1 MITNVDDLVGSPSAQ
16 PQGVFINAEK
26 IQGVPVDN
34 TSIADGKALV
44 YNSTSQKLVYGDVAN
59 SGAVK
64 SVNGK
69 TGDVTI
75 TKSDVGLGNVLN
87 VASYSITETNNI
99 VNTKV
104 NKVEG
109 KELSDN
115 NYTDIDKA
123 KVDLIITD
131 NIGNK
136 FLSDDG
142 SYKDVTVTSGVQS
155 INGYTGVVE
164 ITKSDVGLG
173 NVENLAPLDM
183 PISNDTQTA
192 LNNKVDKV
200 VGLGLSENNLTN
212 SLKSSYDS
220 AVGNSHT
227 HTNKTLLDTITN
239 TGDGT
244 KYLSDNGTYKTV
256 QGGSGA
262 ETFLQLTDT
271 PISYD
276 NEVGK
281 FVRVKIDGTG
291 LEFANIGGGG
301 EGVDS
306 FLELTDTPNTYIGKA
321 NKVLSVNST
330 ESSIEFTDLVIP
342 SKTSDLTNDSNFVTD
357 NNYVHTDN
365 NYTTLEKTKL
375 SGIEANANYY
385 VLPNNVVIDDNYI
398 RTDNNYTNLEKTK
411 LGGIEE
417 GANNYVLPSNVVID
431 NNYVHT
437 DTNYTQAEKTKLSGI
452 MDGAELNVQ
461 ADWNTTDVNADSF
474 IKNKPTIPTA
484 IDTFLELTD
493 TPTSYSGNADKMVA
507 VNSTG
512 TGLTFVDGGGFTP
525 IQMYKS
531 ITGIASFVSLTD
543 NQARSGANV
552 GIFPNYA
559 SINLGGIYLTKLSPT
574 LYDLSYNFNM
584 NIANVNI
591 TTTAEYTI
599 SYTLETGLG
608 ATFSSVLNR
617 KLPTESKNQYQTGN
631 CFCSQGTFNGEFY
644 IANGKIYAKHRLFN
658 TYPATKSTFNLGL
671 NPTSEYLVFSG
682 RMLIDIGTG
691 DLKPLAL

>member
-16 PQGVFINAEK
+16 PSGVFINAEK

-227 HTNKTLLDTITN
+227 HTNETLLDTITN

-452 MDGAELNVQ
+452 MDGAEVNVQ

-512 TGLTFVDGGGFTP
+512 TGLTFVDGGFTP

-531 ITGIASFVSLTD
+531 ITGVASFVSLTD

-584 NIANVNI
+584 NIANANI

-644 IANGKIYAKHRLFN
+644 ITNGKIYAKHRLFN

-671 NPTSEYLVFSG
+671 NPASEYLVFSG

>member
-16 PQGVFINAEK
+16 PSGVFINAEK

-256 QGGSGA
+256 EGSGA

-301 EGVDS
+301 EGVDN
-306 FLELTDTPNTYIGKA
+306 FLELTDTPNTYLGQA

-330 ESSIEFTDLVIP
+330 ESSIEFTDLIIP

-375 SGIEANANYY
+375 SGI
-385 VLPNNVVIDDNYI
+385 
-398 RTDNNYTNLEKTK
+398 
-411 LGGIEE
+411 
-417 GANNYVLPSNVVID
+417 
-431 NNYVHT
+431 
-437 DTNYTQAEKTKLSGI
+437 
-452 MDGAELNVQ
+452 MDGAEVNVQ
-461 ADWNTTDVNADSF
+461 ADWNTTNVNDDSF
-474 IKNKPTIPTA
+474 IKNKPIIA
-484 IDTFLELTD
+484 DSFLELDD

-512 TGLTFVDGGGFTP
+512 TGLTFVDGGSGGGFTP
-525 IQMYKS
+525 ISMYKALNTIDDIGRTDGQMS
-531 ITGIASFVSLTD
+531 WLANPNVNQGGVYITKI
-543 NQARSGANV
+543 
-552 GIFPNYA
+552 
-559 SINLGGIYLTKLSPT
+559 SPT
-574 LYDLSYNFNM
+574 LYDVSFYFRYN
-584 NIANVNI
+584 NVSS
-591 TTTAEYTI
+591 TSLTAGQLVTFPFVI
-599 SYTLETGLG
+599 DTGLG
-608 ATFSSVLNR
+608 STFSSYLQR
-617 KLPTESKNQYQTGN
+617 KLPTEEKFQYQQGVCT
-631 CFCSQGTFNGEFY
+631 CSVAIVGGDFY
-644 IANGKIYAKHRLFN
+644 IDNGIIYINYYIRNNQTTTRTLAQLGFSGANWY
-658 TYPATKSTFNLGL
+658 
-671 NPTSEYLVFSG
+671 SG
-682 RMLIDIGTG
+682 RMILDIGTG
-691 DLKPLAL
+691 DLTPLAL